1 MKNKLLAGIL
11 SAAMLLTMGAVPV
24 MADTA
29 SDAGTAADATLQS
42 QIDSAASGAVIE
54 LANDYTESIT
64 IKSGEDIILDL
75 NGHTLTNTSGK
86 DTITVDLGGKL
97 TVEGNGTVDN
107 VSHSCAAV
115 FNSGTAVLNGGAYT
129 RSKEA
134 GTRNPDGGL
143 DGGNS
148 WYYICNHGIMTIND
162 GVTISSAG
170 QYSSLIENGYSNY
183 NGTDPRIGYVKD
195 KNNESPELT
204 INGGI
209 FSGGFNTVKNDDN
222 GSLIIN
228 GGQFT
233 NSVQTVILNW
243 NKTKIAG
250 GTFTIDKDE
259 CNAYAVVI
267 NMGASESLDIG
278 EVTITGG
285 TFINNVADYDYSTV
299 VCNNGNS
306 INITGGSFS
315 MAQGKSAVAN
325 NGTEIKVSGGTF
337 SAPVDPEFCADGFNP
352 VTTTDAYGN
361 TVYMVDNYVKPPAP
375 TMYKVTAGSTENG
388 TLNVGVTSEAEGRNV
403 AIDPVPA
410 EGYELDTVTVTD
422 SNGKSIEVT
431 KTEENEYIFKM
442 PSSDVTVNAAFKK
455 AEDHSANCPSKA
467 FTDVDTAQF
476 YHNAV
481 DWAVTKKVT
490 SGTSAT
496 TFSPETTCTRAE
508 LVTFIWRAAGS
519 PAAAASLDFTDVAKS
534 DYCYNAVQWA
544 VEHNITVGTGEN
556 KFSPDETVDRSQVV
570 TFLYRYAG
578 SPDVTGSSQ
587 FSDVKDTDFF
597 ANAVQWA
604 VANSI
609 TSGTSATEFAPARS
623 CTRAEAVTLLYNY
636 FSK

>member
-11 SAAMLLTMGAVPV
+11 SAAMVLTMGAVPV

-29 SDAGTAADATLQS
+29 SDA
-42 QIDSAASGAVIE
+42 AASVGSTNYSTIQAAIDAVADGTDTTVV
-54 LANDYTESIT
+54 LQADTTESVT
-64 IKSGEDIILDL
+64 IPAGKSIVLDL
-75 NGHTLTNTSGK
+75 NGHKITNKSENTIVNNGTLK
-86 DTITVDLGGKL
+86 ITG
-97 TVEGNGTVDN
+97 TGTVDN
-107 VSHSCAAV
+107 VSHQKAALV
-115 FNSGTAVLNGGAYT
+115 NCGTAVLDGGSFT
-129 RSKEA
+129 RSMEA
-134 GTRNPDGGL
+134 GKNSKDS
-143 DGGNS
+143 GGNS
-148 WYYICNHGIMTIND
+148 YYTIENKGDMTINS
-162 GVTISSAG
+162 GVTVTTNSVAG
-170 QYSSLIENGYSNY
+170 GGFSSLVEN
-183 NGTDPRIGYVKD
+183 IGE
-195 KNNESPELT
+195 KNSDLKGKLT
-204 INGGI
+204 INGGN
-209 FSGGFNTVKNDDN
+209 FSGGLNAVKNDDY
-222 GSLIIN
+222 GTLYIT
-228 GGQFT
+228 GGDFK
-233 NSVQTVILNW
+233 NKSNVVIMNW
-243 NKTKIAG
+243 NDAVISG
-250 GTFTIDKDE
+250 GTFVSENEHGAVIFNGHYQDVDK
-259 CNAYAVVI
+259 
-267 NMGASESLDIG
+267 GKLK
-278 EVTITGG
+278 ITGG
-285 TFINNVADYDYSTV
+285 TFKAAEGTNALYNSPDYK
-299 VCNNGNS
+299 
-306 INITGGSFS
+306 GGVIS
-315 MAQGKSAVAN
+315 
-325 NGTEIKVSGGTF
+325 VSGGNF
-337 SAPVDPEFCADGFNP
+337 SVAVPSEFCADGFNP
-352 VTTTDAYGN
+352 VTTTDADGH
-361 TVYMVDNYVKPPAP
+361 TVYTVDNYVKPPAP

-388 TLNVGVTSEAEGRNV
+388 TLNVGVTSEAEGCNV

-556 KFSPDETVDRSQVV
+556 KFSPGETVDRSQVV